1 MGGMKLGKLEEFRG
15 GRCKFMKKIHNLCL
29 KIEEKWW
36 RFEWERRYQGGE
48 TRGFRRV
55 ERENVRRRRKE

>member
-29 KIEEKWW
+29 KIEEQWW
-36 RFEWERRYQGGE
+36 RFEWERR
-48 TRGFRRV
+48 
-55 ERENVRRRRKE
+55 